1 MNNIEKGKLGEE
13 IAAKYIVSKG
23 GKIIERNYKI
33 KIGEVDLIVLING
46 ELVFVE
52 VKSRSNINY
61 GYPSEAVNYK
71 KKQKI
76 TNVAKYY
83 ILNNCLDN
91 ISIRFDVIEVYLKSK
106 KDPIKYTGDR
116 IDVLDFEMDNVKYK
130 QIRSF
135 RKGFSK
141 SELIMSDLIV
151 KIKKV

>member
-1 MNNIEKGKLGEE
+1 MDLVKEKL
-13 IAAKYIVSKG
+13 
-23 GKIIERNYKI
+23 
-33 KIGEVDLIVLING
+33 
-46 ELVFVE
+46 
-52 VKSRSNINY
+52 
-61 GYPSEAVNYK
+61 
-71 KKQKI
+71 
-76 TNVAKYY
+76 
-83 ILNNCLDN
+83 
-91 ISIRFDVIEVYLKSK
+91 YLKSK